1 MTIRLKSKTKG
12 INFNIV
18 KDKFYFN
25 TQSKD
30 LYKTNALTIEKN
42 IGESSHYILDESGN
56 KANSY
61 YEMLSLRGKL

>member
-25 TQSKD
+25 NQSSGVI
-30 LYKTNALTIEKN
+30 KTSGLTIEKN
-42 IGESSHYILDESGN
+42 IGESDHYILDENGN
-56 KANSY
+56 KAKSY
-61 YEMLSLRGKL
+61 YEMMGLKSR